1 MFYCEQNSHRGRT
14 SVSRNERQNTISCF
28 DYESFFYFF
37 TTLSL
42 MYHFS
47 RNPVDRVTNKL
58 AKIVTLEARSAIAD
72 NSAMRVAFF
81 TTIGI
86 RASIDHLQQNSKCV
100 MFFVRHSC
108 MTTVTL
114 TNVSNY
120 ADAKPREGRGFSKP
134 DVINHSFRYVSPY
147 LWNQLP

>member
-1 MFYCEQNSHRGRT
+1 
-14 SVSRNERQNTISCF
+14 
-28 DYESFFYFF
+28 
-37 TTLSL
+37 
-42 MYHFS
+42 
-47 RNPVDRVTNKL
+47 VDRVTNKL

-147 LWNQLP
+147 LWNQLPWGQCKCVYNYWRPTNDRPLISKISHDDISAQGVIRATSCLVL